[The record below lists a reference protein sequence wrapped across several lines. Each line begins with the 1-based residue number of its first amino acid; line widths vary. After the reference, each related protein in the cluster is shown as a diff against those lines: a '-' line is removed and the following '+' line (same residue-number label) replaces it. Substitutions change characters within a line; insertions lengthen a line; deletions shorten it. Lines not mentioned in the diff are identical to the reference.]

1 MQYPSKIPF
10 RPLGSDRLGSMEI
23 GIVGLGKMGSNIARR
38 LLRAGVRVVG
48 YDRDVNAAQEVS
60 REGPAVAETLEALPS
75 LLKTPR
81 LVWLMLPAGDA
92 TEQTL
97 QRLAELLS
105 PGDLLVD
112 GGNSNYKD
120 SQRWGHQ
127 LAERGILFADVGVSG
142 GVWGLENGYGLM
154 AGGNPEARAR
164 LEPYLKLLAPAPDR
178 GWVWL
183 GPVGAGHFAKM
194 VHNGIEYGMMQA
206 LAEGLALIRKKT
218 EFGIDLAE
226 LTEAWRHGTV
236 VRSWLLD
243 LTAAA
248 LAEDQELESIAP
260 VVADS
265 GEGRWTVLEAV
276 ELGVAAPVITEA
288 LYARFASQNQ
298 VGYANKLLALMR
310 KGFGGHAVTQQ

>member
-1 MQYPSKIPF
+1 M
-10 RPLGSDRLGSMEI
+10 GSD
-23 GIVGLGKMGSNIARR
+23 IARR

-127 LAERGILFADVGVSG
+127 LAEHGILFADVGVSG

-164 LEPYLKLLAPAPDR
+164 LEPYLKLTQVATYKIPASR
-178 GWVWL
+178 LKLW
-183 GPVGAGHFAKM
+183 AKM
-194 VHNGIEYGMMQA
+194 KPHT
-206 LAEGLALIRKKT
+206 LSTKP
-218 EFGIDLAE
+218 
-226 LTEAWRHGTV
+226 WR
-236 VRSWLLD
+236 
-243 LTAAA
+243 
-248 LAEDQELESIAP
+248 
-260 VVADS
+260 VVACM
-265 GEGRWTVLEAV
+265 R
-276 ELGVAAPVITEA
+276 LGNSSVRAAPTNSITRRPCWA
-288 LYARFASQNQ
+288 IHCDA
-298 VGYANKLLALMR
+298 GW
-310 KGFGGHAVTQQ
+310 